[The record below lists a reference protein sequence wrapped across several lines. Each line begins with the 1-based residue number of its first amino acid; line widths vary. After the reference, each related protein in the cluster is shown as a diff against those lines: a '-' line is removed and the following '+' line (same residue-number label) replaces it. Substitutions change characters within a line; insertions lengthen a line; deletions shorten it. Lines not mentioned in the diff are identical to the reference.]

1 MEAAP
6 TKEGPGG
13 GLTKVVPGADEEL
26 SQPEIGVQRMETV
39 LAANISGTLQ
49 TDDSWGGTLQQG
61 KAWSPQLE

>member
-1 MEAAP
+1 
-6 TKEGPGG
+6 
-13 GLTKVVPGADEEL
+13 
-26 SQPEIGVQRMETV
+26 METV